1 MPVRRVLLLLVS
13 GVVLL
18 ALALAGVVLLR
29 VARSTQVAT
38 ERELERAT
46 NEISFAID
54 REFVSAVNVLTA
66 LKRSDRLRD
75 RDLEA
80 FYRSAADVARDVG
93 YDFSLYD
100 QRRDKYVMF
109 TGVAWGAAL
118 MRGLPYLIT
127 DEDRAA
133 LHAGS
138 HFVSSAFLGR
148 LAKQQRVAIGIEA
161 GAGGAPEYLLTAVMD
176 VDRFAKILAQAR
188 LRPDWVVTIIDRR
201 GVIVARSKDNEKF
214 AGERARSLEQA
225 DPSVSS
231 GLAFGPNSEGVPFV
245 WSYRRSPDTGWMV
258 GAGLPQSVLREPLLF
273 AAGSLVFVGLL
284 VVSIAA
290 LVVFRAN
297 GPIAQ
302 SFNQLR
308 ETVLSTRLSR
318 EPISLYQ
325 SRRGTIEEVSS
336 ILAVASAELMEVDE
350 RRRFILSASG
360 IGAWQWDFATG
371 RQTWSDGCREILG
384 LPRDFAASRENFLPR
399 VHPADHQVVESAV
412 TECLA
417 SDQECDYRYRV
428 LRADN
433 GEERWIRAKTR
444 VDRARPGK
452 SDRLL
457 GVMMDVTALKRAEI
471 AVEDGASRLR
481 ALVETLPDGVVLID
495 GGGSVLLFNPA
506 CEKLF
511 GYPANE
517 VIGRNINILM
527 PSPDRERHGD
537 YIAEF
542 RCTGIRR
549 MIGRSR
555 EIYGRR
561 NDGSMIP
568 LLLSVG
574 QVKRDGDL
582 LFVGILRDLTNEKES
597 RRERDDLLRRL
608 METQEEE
615 RSRLAREL
623 HDETAQ
629 LLAAALLD
637 LNGVERLLQ
646 DNPVD
651 GLRRLRSDLEEI
663 GRSLHRCAWELRPTS
678 LDDLGL
684 EKALSNY
691 LSDWSARSGL
701 PVDFHCR
708 SAALQNVPTEVATH
722 VYRIV
727 QEALTNVRKHA
738 ASATTVSIVIDGNS
752 SKLQVSIEDNGCGF
766 DQESVAPTALDGP
779 LHRSRFGIAGM
790 RERLSLINGEL
801 EIESEPGH
809 GTTLF
814 IRIDLPRQEAFG

>member
-75 RDLEA
+75 GDLEA
-80 FYRSAADVARDVG
+80 FYRTAADVARDVG
-93 YDFSLYD
+93 YDFALYD
-100 QRRDKYVMF
+100 QRRDEYVMF
-109 TGVAWGAAL
+109 TGVPWGAAL

-133 LHAGS
+133 LHAGG

-161 GAGGAPEYLLTAVMD
+161 GVGGAPEYLLTAVLE
-176 VDRFAKILAQAR
+176 VDRFVKILAQAR

-214 AGERARSLEQA
+214 SGERARSLEQA

-273 AAGSLVFVGLL
+273 AAGSLVIVGLM

-290 LVVFRAN
+290 LIVFRAN
-297 GPIAQ
+297 GPIAR

-308 ETVLSTRLSR
+308 ETVLSTRPSG
-318 EPISLYQ
+318 EPIPLHR
-325 SRRGTIEEVSS
+325 SRPGTIEEVSS

-371 RQTWSDGCREILG
+371 EQTWSDGCRDILG
-384 LPRDFAASRENFLPR
+384 LPRDFTASRENFLPR
-399 VHPADHQVVESAV
+399 VHPADHQVVESAL
-412 TECLA
+412 TECLT
-417 SDQECDYRYRV
+417 SDKECDYRYRV

-433 GEERWIRAKTR
+433 GEERWIRARTR

-495 GGGSVLLFNPA
+495 GSGSVLLFNPA

-511 GYPANE
+511 GYPPNE
-517 VIGRNINILM
+517 VVGRNINMLM
-527 PSPDRERHGD
+527 PSPDRERHAD

-542 RCTGIRR
+542 RRTGIRR

-555 EIYGRR
+555 EIHGRR
-561 NDGSMIP
+561 NDGSVIP
-568 LLLSVG
+568 LMLSVG
-574 QVKRDGDL
+574 QVKRDGEL

-651 GLRRLRSDLEEI
+651 GFRRLRADLEEI

-814 IRIDLPRQEAFG
+814 IRIDPRREAVG

>member
-29 VARSTQVAT
+29 VARSTQVAAQ
-38 ERELERAT
+38 RELERAT

-54 REFVSAVNVLTA
+54 REFVNAVNVLTVM
-66 LKRSDRLRD
+66 KRSDRLRGG
-75 RDLEA
+75 DLEA
-80 FYRSAADVARDVG
+80 FYRSAAEVAREVG
-93 YDFSLYD
+93 YNFALYD
-100 QRRDKYVMF
+100 QRRDENLMF
-109 TGVAWGAAL
+109 TGVPWGAPL

-133 LHAGS
+133 LHAGA
-138 HFVSSAFLGR
+138 HFVSSVFFGR

-161 GAGGAPEYLLTAVMD
+161 GAGGASEYLLTAVMD

-188 LRPDWVVTIIDRR
+188 LSTDWVVTIVDRR

-214 AGERARSLEQA
+214 SGERARSLEQA

-245 WSYRRSPDTGWMV
+245 WRYRRSPDTDWMV

-273 AAGSLVFVGLL
+273 AAGSLLIVGLM
-284 VVSIAA
+284 VVSIVA
-290 LVVFRAN
+290 VIVFRAN
-297 GPIAQ
+297 GPIAR

-308 ETVLSTRLSR
+308 ETVLSTRLGR
-318 EPISLYQ
+318 NPIPLHR

-350 RRRFILSASG
+350 RRRFILSAAG

-371 RQTWSDGCREILG
+371 EQTWSDGCREILG
-384 LPRDFAASRENFLPR
+384 LPRDFAASRESFLPR
-399 VHPADHQVVESAV
+399 VHPADYQVVEAAL
-412 TECLA
+412 TECLT
-417 SDQECDYRYRV
+417 SDKECDYRYRI

-444 VDRARPGK
+444 VDRARSGNA
-452 SDRLL
+452 DRLL
-457 GVMMDVTALKRAEI
+457 GLMMDVTALKRAEM

-495 GGGSVLLFNPA
+495 GTGSVLLFNPA

-511 GYPANE
+511 GYRASE
-517 VIGRNINILM
+517 VVGGNISMLM
-527 PSPDRERHGD
+527 PSPDRERHND

-542 RCTGIRR
+542 RRTGIRR
-549 MIGRSR
+549 MVGRSR
-555 EIYGRR
+555 EIRGRR
-561 NDGSMIP
+561 NDGSTIP

-582 LFVGILRDLTNEKES
+582 LFVGILRDLTNEKDS

-637 LNGVERLLQ
+637 LNGVERHLHSK
-646 DNPVD
+646 PAD
-651 GLRRLRSDLEEI
+651 GLRRLRADLEEI

-708 SAALQNVPTEVATH
+708 SAALQYVPTEVATH

-738 ASATTVSIVIDGNS
+738 AGTTSVSIVLDGNS
-752 SKLQVSIEDNGCGF
+752 SRLQVSIEDNGCGF
-766 DQESVAPTALDGP
+766 DQESVARNAPDGP
-779 LHRSRFGIAGM
+779 MQRSRFGIAGM
-790 RERLSLINGEL
+790 KERLTLINGEL
-801 EIESEPGH
+801 EIESGLGH
-809 GTTLF
+809 GTTLLV
-814 IRIDLPRQEAFG
+814 RIDHRRQEAVG